1 VSEVRRRNEGK
12 DGNGFGGEQ
21 EPDAPGDEDAV
32 FFDAA
37 ELDTDDTDWQAGPDY
52 KRAQDEAMAGER
64 AVWRVLRGISP
75 RGTWARTKA
84 WQTREG
90 EPVTRVDLHP
100 GGWLALEERIRDLE
114 ARAADGDLYRALMA
128 QRDSKAEGETG
139 RESGRLSRLRC
150 GRSLEDVLIG
160 WGGSLAH

>member
-1 VSEVRRRNEGK
+1 MSMVRRRNE
-12 DGNGFGGEQ
+12 DTSGNGFGGEQ
-21 EPDAPGDEDAV
+21 EPDTPEDEDAV

-52 KRAQDEAMAGER
+52 TRAQREAKAGER
-64 AVWRVLRGISP
+64 AVWRALRGISP

-90 EPVTRVDLHP
+90 EPVVRVDLHP

-114 ARAADGDLYRALMA
+114 ARAADGDRYRALMA
-128 QRDSKAEGETG
+128 QRGGQQEGDAG
-139 RESGRLSRLRC
+139 RESGRLWRLRC

-160 WGGSLAH
+160 WAGR

>member
-1 VSEVRRRNEGK
+1 MSKVNRRNEGK
-12 DGNGFGGEQ
+12 NGNGFGGEQ
-21 EPDAPGDEDAV
+21 EPDAPEDEDAV

-52 KRAQDEAMAGER
+52 TRAQREAMAGER

-75 RGTWARTKA
+75 HGRWARTKA

-114 ARAADGDLYRALMA
+114 ARAADGDRYRALMA
-128 QRDSKAEGETG
+128 QSDAQQEGETG
-139 RESGRLSRLRC
+139 QESGRLSRRRG

-160 WGGSLAH
+160 WGCSLAH